1 MDGEPEQQLMQV
13 TLKQR
18 KIFLKQVVS
27 PKENYVTP
35 VLGDLCTHPE
45 QVIRLFE
52 EAALT
57 R

>member
-13 TLKQR
+13 ALKQR

-27 PKENYVTP
+27 LKQNFVTP
-35 VLGDLCTHPE
+35 VLGDLCTNPE

-57 R
+57 G

>member
-1 MDGEPEQQLMQV
+1 MDGEPEQQLMQDA
-13 TLKQR
+13 LKQR

-27 PKENYVTP
+27 LKQNFVTP
-35 VLGDLCTHPE
+35 VLGDLCTNPE

-52 EAALT
+52 DAALT